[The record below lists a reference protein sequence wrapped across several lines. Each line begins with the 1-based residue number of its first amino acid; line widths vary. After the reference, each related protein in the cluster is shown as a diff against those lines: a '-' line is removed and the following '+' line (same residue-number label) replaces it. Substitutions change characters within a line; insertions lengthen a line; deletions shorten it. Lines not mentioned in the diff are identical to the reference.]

1 MLVFWW
7 PVFFGQKHIH
17 LGWLEQSF
25 HTPSNGR
32 RPARSSH
39 KKRKGGNQ
47 QRLKALERE
56 VGSTAASVKGHSLLA
71 DWLKKQWAW
80 GELSPQTVQQISSLA
95 KKDMQA
101 AGASEIPQDL
111 VSLSMLGSQ
120 GTHPN
125 NCHRDL
131 MSLVADASYLP
142 KPLQVAI
149 PMKIPGGQALQSIM
163 LPHEVAHAVW
173 VSYPA
178 HWENTFL
185 PGGKGALVEFWK
197 KFQHHPAMQDHWLLD
212 KDDWMASTI
221 PASLHGDAVPTVGC
235 GKVWAKLM
243 QCYSWSSLLSLGTTK
258 QRSTCGV
265 CLVCI
270 LSKHTSRPLFVP
282 LCGCRITCLCWFS
295 RITLYVS

>member
-1 MLVFWW
+1 MCWYFGGLFSLGKNISTWVGWNKASTHPAMEEDLPG
-7 PVFFGQKHIH
+7 PV
-17 LGWLEQSF
+17 
-25 HTPSNGR
+25 T
-32 RPARSSH
+32 

-47 QRLKALERE
+47 QRLKAFERE

-101 AGASEIPQDL
+101 AGASDIPQDL

-185 PGGKGALVEFWK
+185 PGGKDALVEFWK

-258 QRSTCGV
+258 QRSFYLWGV
-265 CLVCI
+265 PCLHSVKAHIKTTFCPI
-270 LSKHTSRPLFVP
+270 VWL
-282 LCGCRITCLCWFS
+282 
-295 RITLYVS
+295 